1 MPKLKIQY
9 LFLFGAIIGLAPA
22 AHAQQLESLADASWQ
37 AHGRLGAGLSA
48 YSRGDGGADRTSPF
62 AYVLSGS
69 LNLSYGD
76 FAIPVSVSYR
86 DQQGS
91 LSNPF
96 QYFGISPSYRWAT
109 LHLGHRS
116 LPMGK
121 YLLAGQ
127 TFLGVGL
134 ELNPGKFR
142 FAALR
147 GRLRTPLLQVD
158 SLVRGAEL
166 FEPYHRNLTA
176 VRVGVGTDAHFFDLN
191 VTRIEDRRREDADLP
206 SDAPVPPPAD
216 NLGLGTAFA
225 FRIAE
230 RVSVR
235 GETALSLVTNDVERD
250 TLAGDSAADRAL
262 VDALGRLVIV
272 NETSGAFL
280 AHDYYLAYASPGFGA
295 SLDFERVDPSF
306 RSLGTPYLTND
317 VQRLS
322 ARINFGMFGQRVRVE
337 TQLGRQR
344 NNLSGLLPTTRRRTI
359 GSVSLSAKLSD
370 EFSVRGRY
378 YNFSTELQDGLLVVE
393 DTLRR
398 GQQTATYSLAPR
410 YRKRLE
416 DGTLNVALS
425 ADYRELAFNGT
436 DGQRRGN
443 DQYSVRLSGGRS
455 WRANDLSLTG
465 TLGFRQNLSETSPRT
480 QFQTGIRASA
490 GWLDQALTTGAN
502 VDYTVRRVAQTAD
515 GGVLSLG
522 LNVSYRIGEK
532 STVGLRVNQITAS
545 SPVAARR
552 LREVRGHL
560 NWGFTF

>member
-1 MPKLKIQY
+1 MPKLKLHQI
-9 LFLFGAIIGLAPA
+9 FLLGALLCVAPA
-22 AHAQQLESLADASWQ
+22 LHAQTIESLADASWQ

-76 FAIPVSVSYR
+76 FAIPVSVTYR

-116 LPMGK
+116 VPMGK

-147 GRLRTPLLQVD
+147 GRLRTPLLQLD
-158 SLVRGAEL
+158 SLVKGAEL

-176 VRVGVGTDAHFFDLN
+176 ARVGVGTDANFFDLN

-230 RVSVR
+230 RVSVN

-250 TLAGDSAADRAL
+250 TLATDRAL
-262 VDALGRLVIV
+262 VDVLGKLVAV

-280 AHDYYLAYASPGFGA
+280 AHDYRVAYAGAGFGA

-317 VQRLS
+317 IQRLS
-322 ARINFGMFGQRVRVE
+322 ARINFGLFEQRVRIE

-344 NNLSGLLPTTRRRTI
+344 NNLSGLLPSTRRRTI
-359 GSVSLSAKLSD
+359 GSVSLSAKLS
-370 EFSVRGRY
+370 EELSLRGRY

-393 DTLRR
+393 DTLRL
-398 GQQTATYSLAPR
+398 GQQTATYSFAPR

-416 DGTLNVALS
+416 DGTLNFALS

-436 DGQRRGN
+436 DGQRRGSN
-443 DQYSVRLSGGRS
+443 QYSMRLSGGRS
-455 WRANDLSLTG
+455 WKANNLSVTG
-465 TLGFRQNLSETSPRT
+465 TVGFRQNLSETSPRS
-480 QFQTGIRASA
+480 QFQMGVRASA
-490 GWLDQALTTGAN
+490 GWLDQALTTGVN
-502 VDYTVRRVAQTAD
+502 VDYTVRRVAETAD

-522 LNVSYRIGEK
+522 VNLSYRIGK
-532 STVGLRVNQITAS
+532 SSTLGLRLNQITAS
-545 SPVAARR
+545 SPVPARR
-552 LREVRGHL
+552 LRELRTHL
-560 NWGFTF
+560 NYGFTF